1 MIKKKSTRSGFS
13 NVPTRKTK
21 ALRPPHSPNRWL
33 APEELFLSS
42 FIALIILGT
51 LGLKFLPGIYRGET
65 LGWTDAVFTS
75 TSAVCVTGLIV
86 VDTATYFTFWGQALI
101 LLLIQLGGLGMLI
114 LTSVIISA
122 LGRKISL
129 NLESATADSRK
140 LIPQVSAR
148 LLIMNILRF
157 TFLIEAIGV
166 VCLYFIWAPQMGWS
180 EAVWPSVFHSISA
193 FCNAGFSTN
202 TTSLVMYQNSPG
214 TLLVISI
221 LIILGGLG
229 FVTMQELS
237 LRFAQRQKSLPRL
250 KRLSVHS
257 QLVLWTSGVLITGG
271 WLLFACF
278 EWNGLLAQMSL
289 SDKLSN
295 SLFLSVTP
303 RTAGFNSID
312 YSQASDS
319 TSLLTII
326 LMMIGGSPSSTAGG
340 LKTTTFALLGLLAW
354 SKLRSQSK
362 TTFASRSIPDETIH
376 RGTGLFVIST
386 TVVIIGVFLMSS
398 IGDFTGYEQRFL
410 VRLFETVSAFN
421 AVGLSMG
428 ITDSLS
434 LPSRWVLIILMFAGR
449 TGPLVIASAL
459 IVRLANR
466 SKFRL
471 AYEDVIVG

>member
-1 MIKKKSTRSGFS
+1 MRH
-13 NVPTRKTK
+13 
-21 ALRPPHSPNRWL
+21 ALTPNRWL
-33 APEELFLSS
+33 APAELFLSS
-42 FIALIILGT
+42 FIALIILGS
-51 LGLKFLPGIYRGET
+51 LGLKFLPGIYQGEP
-65 LGWTDAVFTS
+65 LNWTDAIFTS

-86 VDTATYFTFWGQALI
+86 VDTATYFTLRGQALI

-114 LTSVIISA
+114 LTSVIITA

-129 NLESATADSRK
+129 NLESVTADSRK

-148 LLIMNILRF
+148 LLITNILKF
-157 TFLIEAIGV
+157 TFLIEAAGAFF
-166 VCLYFIWAPQMGWS
+166 LYCMWVPRLGWKG
-180 EAVWPSVFHSISA
+180 AAWPAVFHSVSA

-202 TTSLVMYQNSPG
+202 SNSLINYQDSPG
-214 TLLVISI
+214 TLLVISV

-229 FVTMQELS
+229 FVTMQELN
-237 LRFAQRQKSLPRL
+237 LRFAQRQQSLPRI

-257 QLVLWTSGVLITGG
+257 QLVLWTSFILILGG
-271 WLLFACF
+271 WLLFAGF
-278 EWNGLLAQMSL
+278 EWNGLLAEMSL
-289 SDKLSN
+289 TDKLSN

-312 YSQASDS
+312 YEQASDS
-319 TSLLTII
+319 TNLLTMI

-354 SKLRSQSK
+354 SKLRSQTT
-362 TTFASRSIPDETIH
+362 TTFASRSIPDETIQ

-386 TVVIIGVFLMSS
+386 SVVVTGVFLMSS
-398 IGDFTGYEQRFL
+398 IGDFHGYEQRFL
-410 VRLFETVSAFN
+410 VRLFETISAFN
-421 AVGLSMG
+421 TVGLSMG
-428 ITDSLS
+428 LTDSLS
-434 LPSRWVLIILMFAGR
+434 LPSRWVLIFLMFAGR

-459 IVRLANR
+459 IVRLAHR